1 MASIGKYFMHYGEE
15 FYPPRELGRQDADR
29 FKKELILDNMGT
41 CRFHRKWAEEM
52 IPEVMGSLF
61 GLQDEYIQKISRAA
75 ARINSRNSSVFWE
88 SERNIDFVYRFLV
101 RKRDT
106 DGDKNPELEKWI
118 TEFEKDKH
126 EAALE
131 FLYEIHKGIQETLKD
146 Y

>member
-1 MASIGKYFMHYGEE
+1 MKRRRRHVS
-15 FYPPRELGRQDADR
+15 
-29 FKKELILDNMGT
+29 
-41 CRFHRKWAEEM
+41 
-52 IPEVMGSLF
+52 
-61 GLQDEYIQKISRAA
+61 
-75 ARINSRNSSVFWE
+75 ARHARVSTSVPLLNGRNSSVFWE

-101 RKRDT
+101 RKRDI

-131 FLYEIHKGIQETLKD
+131 FWYEIHKGIQETLKD